1 MGSDEKGKRTYVAAA
16 IAAAAVAVA
25 AGIVLALLAS
35 REKDDA
41 GADAARTGTIA
52 VAEAGAGKVLVP
64 AGPFWRGHP
73 DGPPHPFGNPDTH
86 PMRLIE
92 ISAFRIDRA
101 EVTVGDYRRCV
112 DAGKCSAALCQ
123 GQPEAYVG
131 PDLPATCVS
140 WRQAAAYCAWAGGRL
155 PTEAEWEKAA
165 RGLDGRKYPWGGA
178 APTCESALHNACGI
192 DAPAP
197 VGARPAGASPF
208 GVLDMGGNVAEWTAD
223 WYAEDYYRGS
233 SAADPRGPDSGSFRV
248 VRGGS
253 FMAGSRYMM
262 TGFRKFEPPETSRR
276 DLGFR
281 CAFP

>member
-1 MGSDEKGKRTYVAAA
+1 MGSDRNGKKTYAIAA

-35 REKDDA
+35 REEDDDGAKVLVPA
-41 GADAARTGTIA
+41 GPFSRPPTQ
-52 VAEAGAGKVLVP
+52 VLVP

-92 ISAFRIDRA
+92 MSAFRIDRA

-112 DAGKCSAALCQ
+112 DAGKCSAALCR
-123 GQPEAYVG
+123 GQPEAHVG
-131 PDLPATCVS
+131 PDLPVTCVS

-178 APTCESALHNACGI
+178 APTCELALHNVCGI

-208 GVLDMGGNVAEWTAD
+208 GILDMGGNVAEWTAD
-223 WYAEDYYRGS
+223 WYAEGYYRES
-233 SAADPRGPDSGSFRV
+233 PAADPRGPDSGSFRV

-262 TGFRKFEPPETSRR
+262 TGFRKFESPETSRR

-281 CAFP
+281 CAFAVL